1 MSISTAF
8 VPRIVTSLSDKSGS
22 ATTMGWMQYF
32 SSIAVLWIQSSQWYG
47 PRSSYP
53 LMVVPVCPRLLL
65 DIPGSHGDV
74 GFRRVKNGFGC
85 FLAPRLA
92 HLGLSLHGLKKRLTG
107 GLGFGLGDFQGS
119 RLLDHLS
126 RALLLFLLRGI
137 EMG

>member
-1 MSISTAF
+1 
-8 VPRIVTSLSDKSGS
+8 
-22 ATTMGWMQYF
+22 
-32 SSIAVLWIQSSQWYG
+32 
-47 PRSSYP
+47 RSSYP

-119 RLLDHLS
+119 RLLIIWPRPVCRFFWRAIELGNVLS
-126 RALLLFLLRGI
+126 RTFKNP
-137 EMG
+137 